1 MILNLRNQTLKNIEI
16 ILTFTKTE
24 FKEYKRLQ
32 SLCLSDKRIKLK
44 KTKRKDSI
52 SILFSLMNLLKGKF
66 VLIINKYFNFK
77 NNDLKEF
84 YNFTKGK
91 IKNIFEFKFYI
102 SFYLLISKDF
112 IQKNI
117 AFLKS
122 LYDQYDYFNITI
134 LKIDNRY
141 DKAFIS
147 RYITKET
154 YFRCSLGELIPHLN
168 KIIYLD
174 NDVIV
179 FKDLTNLYNMNFN
192 DKMLLGQAVYF
203 DNSSEIGFYKINVGI
218 ILLNLKK
225 MRDIKM
231 EKKILNIVI
240 NKREK
245 YYFHDQSIINK
256 YFRAYLGNFPPEN
269 HARPINYS
277 QSIQFNNNSGNLYNI
292 DYFLFS
298 WKYPTIRH
306 YLGGNKPFLLDI
318 NDKILEDWWFFARLS
333 EYFQTKTKNLYKIF
347 NYTILD

>member
-1 MILNLRNQTLKNIEI
+1 
-16 ILTFTKTE
+16 
-24 FKEYKRLQ
+24 
-32 SLCLSDKRIKLK
+32 
-44 KTKRKDSI
+44 
-52 SILFSLMNLLKGKF
+52 
-66 VLIINKYFNFK
+66 
-77 NNDLKEF
+77 
-84 YNFTKGK
+84 
-91 IKNIFEFKFYI
+91 
-102 SFYLLISKDF
+102 
-112 IQKNI
+112 
-117 AFLKS
+117 
-122 LYDQYDYFNITI
+122 
-134 LKIDNRY
+134 
-141 DKAFIS
+141 
-147 RYITKET
+147 
-154 YFRCSLGELIPHLN
+154 
-168 KIIYLD
+168 
-174 NDVIV
+174 
-179 FKDLTNLYNMNFN
+179 MNFN